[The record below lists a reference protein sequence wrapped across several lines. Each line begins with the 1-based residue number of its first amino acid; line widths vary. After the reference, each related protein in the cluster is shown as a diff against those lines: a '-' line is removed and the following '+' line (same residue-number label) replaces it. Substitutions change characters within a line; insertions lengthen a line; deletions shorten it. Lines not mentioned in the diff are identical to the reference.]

1 MVVICGP
8 YFLRIDES
16 LQIDDYWSTRFFHK
30 SETMKRF
37 IKILLVLFGL
47 VLFGGFAAAGAG
59 VYVFW
64 HFGKDL
70 PDYAQ
75 LAHYEPAVMTRVHA
89 GDGRLLAEYATE
101 KRVFVPIRA
110 MPSRII
116 HAVLAAEDKH
126 FYSHPGI
133 DLIGLARA
141 VLTNIKNYGSG
152 RRPVGASTITQ
163 QVAKNFLLTNEV
175 SYKRKIKEAILAFR
189 IERAFTKDR
198 ILELYLNEVYLGSG
212 SYGIAAA
219 ALNYFNKSLN
229 ELTIAE
235 SAYLAALLKAPS
247 NYHPVRKKAAAL
259 ERRDWVIG
267 RMAEDG
273 YITTPEARMAQA
285 DDLVVENRADAEF
298 VTANYFAEEVRRE
311 LYDRYG
317 EQMLYAGGLSV
328 HATLDPHLQEIA
340 ERTLREGLIDYDR
353 RHGWRGP
360 IAHFDTTEPLSYA
373 QQLDALIPPKGLG
386 TWRLAVVTAL
396 DEQSATILVQSL
408 PEDQSRPEGASAPAA
423 PLQASIPMREM
434 KWARKW
440 LKGEYLDAVVHKPAD
455 VLAIGDVVGVELVLS
470 YVQAKSK
477 GKDEQTIEYPAETYG
492 LRQIPEIQGSIVA
505 LDPHSG
511 RVLAMSG
518 GYDYNASEF
527 NRATQAKR
535 QPGSAFKPF
544 VYLAALD
551 SGFTPSTLILDAP
564 FVIDQGPGLPKWRPA
579 NYTNKFYGPSTMRL
593 GIEKSRNLMTVRL
606 AQSVGM
612 EKISEYAAR
621 FGIIKDLPEQLSMA
635 LGAGETTLLDLTA
648 AYAMLVNGGKQIR
661 PTFIDR
667 IQDRNGHTVYRH
679 DKRPCVQCEA
689 VAWTGQEVPNVP
701 DQREQLTDPTSAYQI
716 VSMLEGV
723 VQRGTGTRVRAV
735 GKPLGGKTGT
745 TNDSRD
751 AWFVGFSPDLTVG
764 VFTGFDEPRSLGP
777 REQGAS
783 VASPIFRDFM
793 QEALEGQ
800 PPVPFRIPPGIHLVR
815 VNAVTGL
822 PAHGGDR
829 DVILEAFKP
838 GTVPTSNSQVLGGEG
853 DSEEGDG
860 AMPAAGTGGL
870 Y

>member
-1 MVVICGP
+1 
-8 YFLRIDES
+8 
-16 LQIDDYWSTRFFHK
+16 
-30 SETMKRF
+30 MKRLF
-37 IKILLVLFGL
+37 KIILVLFGL

-64 HFGKDL
+64 HFGKGL
-70 PDYAQ
+70 PDYQQ
-75 LAHYEPAVMTRVHA
+75 LAHHEPAVMTRVHA

-110 MPSRII
+110 MPRRII

-133 DLIGLARA
+133 DPLGLTRA

-175 SYKRKIKEAILAFR
+175 SYSRKIKEAILAFR

-212 SYGIAAA
+212 SYGVAAA
-219 ALNYFNKSLN
+219 ALNYFNKSLD

-235 SAYLAALLKAPS
+235 TAYLAALLKAPN

-267 RMAEDG
+267 RMREDE
-273 YITTPEARMAQA
+273 YITPAQARMAQA
-285 DDLVVENRADAEF
+285 DDLVVESRAEAEF

-311 LYDRYG
+311 LYDQYG
-317 EQMLYAGGLSV
+317 EDALYTGGLSV
-328 HATLDPHLQEIA
+328 HTTLDPRLQKIA
-340 ERTLREGLIDYDR
+340 ERTLRDGLIAYDR

-360 IAHFDTTEPLSYA
+360 ITRIEDTAAFTITLETME
-373 QQLDALIPPKGLG
+373 PPKGIG
-386 TWRLAVVTAL
+386 AWDLAVVTGV
-396 DEQSATILVQSL
+396 DEQVVSIIVKGVGAATV
-408 PEDQSRPEGASAPAA
+408 
-423 PLQASIPMREM
+423 PLREL

-440 LKGEYLDAVVHKPAD
+440 LKGEYLDKVVHRPAD
-455 VLAIGDVVGVELVLS
+455 VLAIGDVIAVEAVTS
-470 YVQAKSK
+470 YTTGK
-477 GKDEQTIEYPAETYG
+477 GKKKKTVAYPAGTYA

-518 GYDYNASEF
+518 GFDYNASEY

-579 NYTNKFYGPSTMRL
+579 NYTKKFYGPSTMRL

-606 AQSVGM
+606 AQTVGM
-612 EKISEYAAR
+612 EKISEYAKR
-621 FGIIKDLPEQLSMA
+621 FGIIDNLPEQLSMA

-648 AYAMLVNGGKQIR
+648 AYAMLVNGGKEIA

-667 IQDRNGHTVYRH
+667 IQDRNGHTVFRH
-679 DKRPCVQCEA
+679 DKRPCVGCEA
-689 VAWTGQEVPNVP
+689 VAWTGQAVPSVP
-701 DQREQLTDPTSAYQI
+701 DERKQLTDPTSAYQI
-716 VSMLEGV
+716 VSMLEGT
-723 VQRGTGTRVRAV
+723 VQRGTGRRVKAV

-745 TNDSRD
+745 TNDARD
-751 AWFVGFSPDLTVG
+751 AWFIGFSPDLAVG

-793 QEALEGQ
+793 KGALEGQ
-800 PPVPFRIPPGIHLVR
+800 PPVPFRLPSGVHLVR
-815 VNAVTGL
+815 INATSGL
-822 PAHGGDR
+822 PAHSGDKGI
-829 DVILEAFKP
+829 ILEAFKP
-838 GTVPTSNSQVLGGEG
+838 GTVPRDNTQVLGAEANNGG
-853 DSEEGDG
+853 GG
-860 AMPAAGTGGL
+860 QAPAAGTGGL